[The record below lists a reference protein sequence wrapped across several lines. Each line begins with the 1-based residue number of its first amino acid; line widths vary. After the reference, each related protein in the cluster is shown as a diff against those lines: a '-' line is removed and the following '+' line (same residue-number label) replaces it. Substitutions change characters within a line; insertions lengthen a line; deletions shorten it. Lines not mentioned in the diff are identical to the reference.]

1 MKSKMFW
8 MWLNFGM
15 NRKWISAPTCSTHEW
30 LDMTEEELE
39 EFDEGGDPCVTAV
52 RIWS

>member
-30 LDMTEEELE
+30 LDQTEEELAE
-39 EFDEGGDPCVTAV
+39 WDEGGDPCIIAIRV
-52 RIWS
+52 W